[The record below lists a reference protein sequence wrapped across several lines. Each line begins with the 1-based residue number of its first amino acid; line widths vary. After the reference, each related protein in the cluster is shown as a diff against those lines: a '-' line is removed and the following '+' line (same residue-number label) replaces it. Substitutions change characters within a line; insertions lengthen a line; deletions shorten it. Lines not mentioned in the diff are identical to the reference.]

1 MSSLQTEFKLQS
13 GISIHFSLSR
23 GKLAGNSGTITGPW
37 EQASELWWQEPI
49 LSALM
54 VDHPAGGKIR
64 AVVSSGY
71 FNTHLTYWM
80 LVNVGYHY
88 LEGWPNPLQTIEV
101 LLVGYDVM
109 SQKLS
114 ALWRGE
120 TFTSFCVVFFLPF
133 FLSSFKGGWH
143 AYCTNIAMREASWKI
158 LQKDCKAAVWNIIS
172 NIMTLK

>member
-1 MSSLQTEFKLQS
+1 
-13 GISIHFSLSR
+13 
-23 GKLAGNSGTITGPW
+23 
-37 EQASELWWQEPI
+37 
-49 LSALM
+49 M

-80 LVNVGYHY
+80 LVNVGYHC

-114 ALWRGE
+114 AL
-120 TFTSFCVVFFLPF
+120 
-133 FLSSFKGGWH
+133 
-143 AYCTNIAMREASWKI
+143 
-158 LQKDCKAAVWNIIS
+158 
-172 NIMTLK
+172 